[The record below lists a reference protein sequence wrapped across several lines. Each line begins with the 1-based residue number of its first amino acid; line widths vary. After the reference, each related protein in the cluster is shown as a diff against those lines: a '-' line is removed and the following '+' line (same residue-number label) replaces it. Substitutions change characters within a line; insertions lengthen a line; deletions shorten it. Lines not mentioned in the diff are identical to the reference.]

1 MARLILIDS
10 NALIHRSFHAV
21 PPLTTRKGE
30 LINAVYGFTSILLR
44 VIKELNPDYIAAT
57 FDLAAPTFRH
67 IEYKEYKATRVKAP
81 DELYEQIPKT
91 KEVLKA
97 FNIPVLEKE
106 GFEADDIIG
115 TIAKKLGKG
124 DIEVLIITGDLDT
137 LQLVDKNIRIYTSRK
152 GLIDTIIYGEK
163 EVEERY
169 GLKVN
174 QMIDYKALRGDPSDN
189 IPGVKGIGEKGACN
203 LLKEF
208 GTLENLYK
216 KLDKLTEKQI
226 IDSPSLSKNIVE
238 KLKTNKEM
246 AFFSKRLSTIYLK
259 VPVKFNLKQFAW
271 QKNFDINKV
280 KELFYELEF
289 RTLISRL
296 PGYKPEA
303 KIQLSSE
310 DIKKQQ
316 NLL

>member
-10 NALIHRSFHAV
+10 NALIHRSFHAI

-44 VIKELNPDYIAAT
+44 VIKELSPDYIAAT

-67 IEYKEYKATRVKAP
+67 IEYDGYKAKRVKAP
-81 DELYEQIPKT
+81 DELYEQIPRA

-115 TIAKKLGKG
+115 TVAKKLGKG
-124 DIEVLIITGDLDT
+124 DVEVLIITGDLDT
-137 LQLVDKNIRIYTSRK
+137 LQLVEDNIKIYTMKK
-152 GLIDTIIYGEK
+152 GITDTIIYGEK

-169 GLKVN
+169 GLKVS

-189 IPGVKGIGEKGACN
+189 IPGVKGIGEKGACS

-208 GTLENLYK
+208 GTLENIY
-216 KLDKLTEKQI
+216 
-226 IDSPSLSKNIVE
+226 KNISKIKSKSIAE
-238 KLKTNKEM
+238 KLETNKQM
-246 AFFSKRLSTIYLK
+246 AFFSKKLSTIHQK
-259 VPVKFNLKQFAW
+259 VPIKFNLQQFAW
-271 QKNFDINKV
+271 QKKFDINEV
-280 KELFYELEF
+280 KELFDKLEF
-289 RTLISRL
+289 KTLISRL
-296 PGYKPEA
+296 PGYKPEP
-303 KIQLSSE
+303 KPQSSPDTATE
-310 DIKKQQ
+310 DKQQ